1 MFHLNTQYTWDI
13 QSERTFYIPHIL
25 CQSMYFIH
33 KSKLFQRHS
42 RRKQLHCIVWNSCV
56 NHFPQG
62 KETSLQII
70 KWNYWIKDSRSRDRH
85 MFTLHHRFWKN
96 TLQAFS
102 NMLSESREVILKPVL
117 GGETHWNR
125 KKGGMRQEKGEQKY
139 LCTFMAH
146 VCTKKAQIY
155 FKNVKYT

>member
-1 MFHLNTQYTWDI
+1 MFHLNAQYTWDI

-117 GGETHWNR
+117 GGETEIEKRGGWGRRRENR
-125 KKGGMRQEKGEQKY
+125 N
-139 LCTFMAH
+139 
-146 VCTKKAQIY
+146 IY
-155 FKNVKYT
+155 VPSWLMFVPRKLKFTLKM